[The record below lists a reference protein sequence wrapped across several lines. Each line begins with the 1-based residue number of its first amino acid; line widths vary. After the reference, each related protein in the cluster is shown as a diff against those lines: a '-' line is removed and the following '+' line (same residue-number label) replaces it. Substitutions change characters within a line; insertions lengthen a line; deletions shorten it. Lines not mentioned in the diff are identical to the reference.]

1 MITDN
6 ILLAGQIA
14 GALTAIAVVFAG
26 VIKYVFM
33 KPIKKYIDSATAPI
47 QPNANGGKSLPD
59 AITILERLEFRQLNT
74 NDRVQRV
81 EDLLQEHLEM
91 HTTRKKVKS

>member
-1 MITDN
+1 MFTDN

-14 GALTAIAVVFAG
+14 GSITAVCVVFAG
-26 VIKYVFM
+26 LIKYAFM
-33 KPIKKYIDSATAPI
+33 KPIKRYIDIATAQI

-81 EDLLQEHLEM
+81 EDMLSQHLEM